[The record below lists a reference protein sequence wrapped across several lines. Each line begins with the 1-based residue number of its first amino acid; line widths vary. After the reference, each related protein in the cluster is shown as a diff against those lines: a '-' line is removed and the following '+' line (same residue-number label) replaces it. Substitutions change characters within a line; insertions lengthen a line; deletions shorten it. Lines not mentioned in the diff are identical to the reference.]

1 MTSSVPSSGSQ
12 FLSLHLLE
20 TLVAVLPVRD
30 ENGAPKSI
38 VYGGAER
45 HMITSQ
51 ARRRAERVH
60 TRNRAN
66 AGVGALAGR
75 GTGTRTREWA
85 LITARALTAE
95 HGWEPEEAVRTARA
109 VIEATGLKFGDPGK
123 KTVANLTKVLLFA
136 PSDAG
141 ARIAAHIEEQAGAVR
156 AWAEGYT
163 AAQAASA
170 AAASAKKKAAR
181 KGAAAAQE
189 EPPGADGAEGG
200 AESGAAAEAS
210 AADAKLPALPAAT
223 RAAVLTALAP
233 RDAIDIALYGRFLA
247 EIADSPNVDGAVQSS
262 HAFTVHEAE
271 QVDDF
276 YAAADDAKLDRKRNP
291 KPAEKTNALDF
302 LDAADDAGAGMTGYQ
317 SLITGTFYRHAVL
330 DRLKLRRN
338 LRAAGMSEEEAE
350 EASVAAESEFVTAFV
365 DAFPEAKK
373 NSTAST
379 GSLPALVLAF
389 EGERPYNY
397 AAAFQNPID
406 ENPVG
411 EGPAGPAAVKR
422 LLKHHTFV
430 SGRRPDIKSGRVLTY
445 DPQIDELL
453 GTLKDTAALAVTSAE
468 ELTA

>member
-1 MTSSVPSSGSQ
+1 MTSNVSSTNSQ

-38 VYGGAER
+38 VYGGTER

-66 AGVGALAGR
+66 AGLGALAGCR
-75 GTGTRTREWA
+75 TGVRTREWA
-85 LITARALTAE
+85 LITARALASE
-95 HGWEPEEAVRTARA
+95 HGWDMDEAVRTARA
-109 VIEATGLKFGDPGK
+109 VLEATGLKFGDPAK

-141 ARIAAHIEEQAGAVR
+141 TRIAAHIDEQAETIR
-156 AWAEGYT
+156 AWTEEYL
-163 AAQAASA
+163 AAQIEA
-170 AAASAKKKAAR
+170 AAAAKRKKGAR
-181 KGAAAAQE
+181 KSTVPDEQSAS
-189 EPPGADGAEGG
+189 EGG
-200 AESGAAAEAS
+200 GTESA
-210 AADAKLPALPAAT
+210 AADAKLPALPGAT

-233 RDAIDIALYGRFLA
+233 RDAVDIALYGRFLA

-276 YAAADDAKLDRKRNP
+276 YAAADDAKLDRKS
-291 KPAEKTNALDF
+291 NALDF
-302 LDAADDAGAGMTGYQ
+302 LEAADDAGAGMTGYQ

-330 DRLKLRRN
+330 DRVKLRRN
-338 LRAAGMSEEEAE
+338 LQAAGMSAQEAE
-350 EASVAAESEFVTAFV
+350 EASVAAETEFVTAFV

-397 AAAFQNPID
+397 AAAFQAPID
-406 ENPVG
+406 ENPVDKDG

-422 LLKHHTFV
+422 LLKHHGFV
-430 SGRRPDIKSGRVLTY
+430 SRRRPDIKASHVLTY

-453 GTLKDTAALAVTSAE
+453 STLKDTGARVVTSAK

>member
-1 MTSSVPSSGSQ
+1 MTSSTSSAGSP

-30 ENGAPKSI
+30 ENGSPKAI

-60 TRNRAN
+60 TRDRAN

-75 GTGTRTREWA
+75 STGVRTREWA
-85 LITARALTAE
+85 LITSRELVSV
-95 HGWEPEEAVRTARA
+95 HGWDQGEAVRTARA

-141 ARIAAHIEEQAGAVR
+141 ARVAAHIHAQAEELRPWTAEYLGAQAVL
-156 AWAEGYT
+156 T
-163 AAQAASA
+163 AAKSKKGGRKSA
-170 AAASAKKKAAR
+170 
-181 KGAAAAQE
+181 
-189 EPPGADGAEGG
+189 EPEPADTDEAGEGT
-200 AESGAAAEAS
+200 AAAES
-210 AADAKLPALPAAT
+210 KLPGLPSAT
-223 RAAVLTALAP
+223 RAAVLMALAP

-276 YAAADDAKLDRKRNP
+276 YAAADDAKLDRK
-291 KPAEKTNALDF
+291 KNALDF

-338 LRAAGMSEEEAE
+338 LQAAGMTVEEAE
-350 EASVAAESEFVTAFV
+350 EASVAAESEFVNAFV

-397 AAAFQNPID
+397 AAAFQSPVD
-406 ENPVG
+406 ENPLDKGG

-422 LLKHHTFV
+422 LLKHHAFV
-430 SGRRPDIKSGRVLTY
+430 SKRRPDIKSGRVLTY

-453 GTLKDTAALAVTSAE
+453 GTLKAAGAVPVTSAE

>member
-1 MTSSVPSSGSQ
+1 MTSNASSTGSQ

-30 ENGAPKSI
+30 ENGSPKSI
-38 VYGGAER
+38 VYGGTER

-60 TRNRAN
+60 TRDRAN
-66 AGVGALAGR
+66 AGIGALAGR
-75 GTGTRTREWA
+75 STGVRTREWA
-85 LITARALTAE
+85 LITARELTSA
-95 HGWEPEEAVRTARA
+95 HGWDSDEAVRTAHA
-109 VIEATGLKFGDPGK
+109 VIEATGLKFGDPAK

-141 ARIAAHIEEQAGAVR
+141 ERIAAHIHAHAEELR
-156 AWAEGYT
+156 PWTAEYVG
-163 AAQAASA
+163 AQAAA
-170 AAASAKKKAAR
+170 AAKSKKGGRKSAD
-181 KGAAAAQE
+181 QE
-189 EPPGADGAEGG
+189 
-200 AESGAAAEAS
+200 AAEAEETAEGTA
-210 AADAKLPALPAAT
+210 AADAKLPALSAAT

-276 YAAADDAKLDRKRNP
+276 YAAADDAKLDRK
-291 KPAEKTNALDF
+291 KNALDF

-330 DRLKLRRN
+330 DRRRLRRN
-338 LRAAGMSEEEAE
+338 LQAAGMTAEEAE
-350 EASVAAESEFVTAFV
+350 EASVAAEAEFVTAFV

-397 AAAFQNPID
+397 AAAFQAPID
-406 ENPVG
+406 ENPLDKGG

-422 LLKHHTFV
+422 LLRHHSFV
-430 SGRRPDIKSGRVLTY
+430 SRRRPDIRSGRVLTY

-453 GTLKDTAALAVTSAE
+453 GTFKDPGATAVTSAE

>member
-1 MTSSVPSSGSQ
+1 MTSDVSLPGSQ

-66 AGVGALAGR
+66 VGLGALAGR
-75 GTGTRTREWA
+75 NTGVRTREWA
-85 LITARALTAE
+85 LITARALATV
-95 HGWEPEEAVRTARA
+95 HGWESEEAVRTARA
-109 VIEATGLKFGDPGK
+109 VIEATGLKFGDPAK

-136 PSDAG
+136 PGDAG
-141 ARIAAHIEEQAGAVR
+141 TRIAAHIDEHAETVRSWAG
-156 AWAEGYT
+156 EYLE
-163 AAQAASA
+163 AQAAA
-170 AAASAKKKAAR
+170 AAAAKAKKGPR
-181 KGAAAAQE
+181 KSSGQDEAPQ
-189 EPPGADGAEGG
+189 AEGG
-200 AESGAAAEAS
+200 ES
-210 AADAKLPALPAAT
+210 AADAKLPALPGPI

-247 EIADSPNVDGAVQSS
+247 EIAESPNVDGAVQSS

-276 YAAADDAKLDRKRNP
+276 YAAADDAKLDRKANP
-291 KPAEKTNALDF
+291 LDRKSNALDF

-317 SLITGTFYRHAVL
+317 SLISGTFYRHAVL
-330 DRLKLRRN
+330 DRLKLRQN
-338 LRAAGMSEEEAE
+338 LQAAGMTAAEAE
-350 EASVAAESEFVTAFV
+350 EASVAAETEFVTAFV

-397 AAAFQNPID
+397 AAAFQSPID
-406 ENPVG
+406 ENPVDKDG
-411 EGPAGPAAVKR
+411 EGPAGPAAVRR
-422 LLKHHTFV
+422 LLKHHAFV
-430 SGRRPDIKSGRVLTY
+430 SLRRPDIRHGRVLTY

-453 GTLKDTAALAVTSAE
+453 GGLREIGAEPVTSAE

>member
-1 MTSSVPSSGSQ
+1 MTSNASSTGSQ

-30 ENGAPKSI
+30 ENGSPKSI
-38 VYGGAER
+38 VYGGTER

-60 TRNRAN
+60 TRDRAN
-66 AGVGALAGR
+66 AGLGALAGHS
-75 GTGTRTREWA
+75 TGVRTREWA
-85 LITARALTAE
+85 LITARALSSA
-95 HGWEPEEAVRTARA
+95 HGWDEEEAVRTARA

-136 PSDAG
+136 PADAG
-141 ARIAAHIEEQAGAVR
+141 TRIAAHIDEQAESVR
-156 AWAEGYT
+156 SWADEYV
-163 AAQAASA
+163 AAQTA
-170 AAASAKKKAAR
+170 AAAAKGK
-181 KGAAAAQE
+181 KGARRNGGQA
-189 EPPGADGAEGG
+189 EPNADETP
-200 AESGAAAEAS
+200 
-210 AADAKLPALPAAT
+210 AADTKLPAAPAAT

-276 YAAADDAKLDRKRNP
+276 YAAADDAKLDRK
-291 KPAEKTNALDF
+291 KNALDF

-330 DRLKLRRN
+330 DRLRLRRN
-338 LRAAGMSEEEAE
+338 LQAAGMTAQEAE
-350 EASVAAESEFVTAFV
+350 EASVAAEAEFVTAFV

-397 AAAFQNPID
+397 AAAFQAPID
-406 ENPVG
+406 ENPLDKDG
-411 EGPAGPAAVKR
+411 EGPAGPAAVRR
-422 LLKHHTFV
+422 LLKHHAFV
-430 SGRRPDIKSGRVLTY
+430 SRRRADIQVARVLTY

-453 GTLKDTAALAVTSAE
+453 GTLKDTGAVAVASPV

>member
-1 MTSSVPSSGSQ
+1 MTSNSPSIGSQ

-38 VYGGAER
+38 VYGGTER

-51 ARRRAERVH
+51 ARRRAERIH
-60 TRNRAN
+60 SRDRAN
-66 AGVGALAGR
+66 AGRGALAGR
-75 GTGTRTREWA
+75 STGIRTREWA
-85 LITARALTAE
+85 LLTARALTSE
-95 HGWEPEEAVRTARA
+95 HGWETDEAVRTARA
-109 VIEATGLKFGDPGK
+109 VIEATGLKFGDPAK
-123 KTVANLTKVLLFA
+123 KTVANLTRVLLFA
-136 PSDAG
+136 PADAG
-141 ARIAAHIEEQAGAVR
+141 ARIAAHIAEHADTVR
-156 AWAEGYT
+156 AWITVYLEAQAT
-163 AAQAASA
+163 AAT
-170 AAASAKKKAAR
+170 KKKGPR
-181 KGAAAAQE
+181 KGTVLE
-189 EPPGADGAEGG
+189 EPE
-200 AESGAAAEAS
+200 EANT
-210 AADAKLPALPAAT
+210 ADAKLPPLPAET

-276 YAAADDAKLDRKRNP
+276 YAAADDAKLDRK
-291 KPAEKTNALDF
+291 KNALDF
-302 LDAADDAGAGMTGYQ
+302 LDAADDSGAGMTGYQ

-330 DRLKLRRN
+330 DRRQLRRN
-338 LRAAGMSEEEAE
+338 LQAAGMTEQEAE
-350 EASVAAESEFVTAFV
+350 EASIAAEAEFVTAFV
-365 DAFPEAKK
+365 EAFPEAKK

-397 AAAFQNPID
+397 AAAFQAPID
-406 ENPVG
+406 EIPIDKNG

-422 LLKHHTFV
+422 LLKHHSFV
-430 SGRRPDIKSGRVLTY
+430 SQRRPDITRGRVLTY
-445 DPQIDELL
+445 DPQINELL
-453 GTLKDTAALAVTSAE
+453 NTLPDNTSVTTVTRTE

>member
-1 MTSSVPSSGSQ
+1 VTSNASSAGGQ

-38 VYGGAER
+38 VYGGTER

-66 AGVGALAGR
+66 AGLGALAGR
-75 GTGTRTREWA
+75 STGLRTREWA
-85 LITARALTAE
+85 LITARTLTSE
-95 HGWEPEEAVRTARA
+95 HGWEEEEAVRTARA

-136 PSDAG
+136 PADAG
-141 ARIAAHIEEQAGAVR
+141 TRIAAHIDEQAESVR
-156 AWAEGYT
+156 SWTEEYL
-163 AAQAASA
+163 AAQTA
-170 AAASAKKKAAR
+170 AAAAKGKKGAR
-181 KGAAAAQE
+181 KNGGQE
-189 EPPGADGAEGG
+189 EPNTDETP
-200 AESGAAAEAS
+200 AS
-210 AADAKLPALPAAT
+210 DAKLPAVPAAT

-276 YAAADDAKLDRKRNP
+276 YAAADDAKLDRK
-291 KPAEKTNALDF
+291 KNALDF

-330 DRLKLRRN
+330 DRLRLRRN
-338 LRAAGMSEEEAE
+338 LQAAGMTVQEAE
-350 EASVAAESEFVTAFV
+350 EASVAAEAEFVTAFV

-379 GSLPALVLAF
+379 GSLPTLVLAF

-397 AAAFQNPID
+397 AAAFQAPID
-406 ENPVG
+406 ENPLDKNG
-411 EGPAGPAAVKR
+411 EGPAGPAAVRR
-422 LLKHHTFV
+422 LLKHHAFV
-430 SGRRPDIKSGRVLTY
+430 SRRRPDIQSARVLTY

-453 GTLKDTAALAVTSAE
+453 GTLQDTGAE
-468 ELTA
+468 TVASPGELTA

>member
-1 MTSSVPSSGSQ
+1 MTSNASSTGSQ

-38 VYGGAER
+38 VYGGTER

-60 TRNRAN
+60 TRDRAN
-66 AGVGALAGR
+66 AGLGALAGHS
-75 GTGTRTREWA
+75 TGVRTREWA
-85 LITARALTAE
+85 LITARALTSE
-95 HGWEPEEAVRTARA
+95 HGWEEEEAVRTARA

-136 PSDAG
+136 PADAG
-141 ARIAAHIEEQAGAVR
+141 TRIAAHIDEQAETVR
-156 AWAEGYT
+156 SWTEEYV
-163 AAQAASA
+163 AAQTAVVA
-170 AAASAKKKAAR
+170 AAKAKKDAR
-181 KGAAAAQE
+181 KNGGQE
-189 EPPGADGAEGG
+189 EPSADETP
-200 AESGAAAEAS
+200 
-210 AADAKLPALPAAT
+210 AADAKLPAVPAAT

-276 YAAADDAKLDRKRNP
+276 YAAADDAKLDRK
-291 KPAEKTNALDF
+291 KNALDF

-330 DRLKLRRN
+330 DRLRLRRN
-338 LRAAGMSEEEAE
+338 LQAAGMTAHEAE
-350 EASVAAESEFVTAFV
+350 EASVAAEAEFVTAFV
-365 DAFPEAKK
+365 DAFPEAKR

-397 AAAFQNPID
+397 AAAFQAPID
-406 ENPVG
+406 ENPLDKDG

-422 LLKHHTFV
+422 LLKHHAFV
-430 SGRRPDIKSGRVLTY
+430 SRRRPDIQTGRVLTY

-453 GTLKDTAALAVTSAE
+453 GTLKDTGAVTVASPV

>member
-1 MTSSVPSSGSQ
+1 MTSNASSTGSQ

-38 VYGGAER
+38 VYGGTER

-60 TRNRAN
+60 TRDRAN

-75 GTGTRTREWA
+75 STGVRTREWA
-85 LITARALTAE
+85 LITARALTSE
-95 HGWEPEEAVRTARA
+95 HGWDADEAVRTARA
-109 VIEATGLKFGDPGK
+109 VIEATGLKFGDPAK

-136 PSDAG
+136 PADAG
-141 ARIAAHIEEQAGAVR
+141 TRIAAHINEHADAVR
-156 AWAEGYT
+156 AWTVEYL
-163 AAQAASA
+163 AAQTA
-170 AAASAKKKAAR
+170 AAASKGKKGAR
-181 KGAAAAQE
+181 KGGGGQE
-189 EPPGADGAEGG
+189 GVDADEPAEGT
-200 AESGAAAEAS
+200 A
-210 AADAKLPALPAAT
+210 AADAKLPAVPAAT

-276 YAAADDAKLDRKRNP
+276 YAAADDAKLDRK
-291 KPAEKTNALDF
+291 KNALDF
-302 LDAADDAGAGMTGYQ
+302 LDIADDAGAGMTGYQ

-338 LRAAGMSEEEAE
+338 LQAAGMTAEQAE
-350 EASVAAESEFVTAFV
+350 EASVAAETEFVTAFV

-397 AAAFQNPID
+397 AAAFQAPID
-406 ENPVG
+406 ENPVDKDG

-422 LLKHHTFV
+422 LLKHHAFV
-430 SGRRPDIKSGRVLTY
+430 SRRRPDIKAGRVLTY

-453 GTLKDTAALAVTSAE
+453 GTLGDTGATAVTSAE

>member
-1 MTSSVPSSGSQ
+1 MTSNASSTGSQ

-30 ENGAPKSI
+30 ENGSPKSI
-38 VYGGAER
+38 VYGGTER

-60 TRNRAN
+60 TRDRAN
-66 AGVGALAGR
+66 AGLGALAGHS
-75 GTGTRTREWA
+75 TGVRTREWA
-85 LITARALTAE
+85 LITARALTSE
-95 HGWEPEEAVRTARA
+95 HGWEEEEAVRTARA
-109 VIEATGLKFGDPGK
+109 VIEATGLKFGDPSK
-123 KTVANLTKVLLFA
+123 KSVANLTKVLLFA

-141 ARIAAHIEEQAGAVR
+141 TRIAAHIDEQAESVR
-156 AWAEGYT
+156 SWTEEYL
-163 AAQAASA
+163 AAQTA
-170 AAASAKKKAAR
+170 AAAAKGKKGAR
-181 KGAAAAQE
+181 KNGGQV
-189 EPPGADGAEGG
+189 EPNED
-200 AESGAAAEAS
+200 EAP
-210 AADAKLPALPAAT
+210 AADAKLPAVPKAT
-223 RAAVLTALAP
+223 RDAVLTALAP

-276 YAAADDAKLDRKRNP
+276 YAAADDAKLDRK
-291 KPAEKTNALDF
+291 KNALDF

-330 DRLKLRRN
+330 DRLRLRRN
-338 LRAAGMSEEEAE
+338 LQAAGMTAQEAE
-350 EASVAAESEFVTAFV
+350 EASVAAEAEFVTAFV
-365 DAFPEAKK
+365 DAFPEAKR

-397 AAAFQNPID
+397 AAAFQAPID
-406 ENPVG
+406 ENPLDKDG
-411 EGPAGPAAVKR
+411 EGPAGPAAVRR
-422 LLKHHTFV
+422 LLKHHAFV
-430 SGRRPDIKSGRVLTY
+430 SSRRPDIQAGRVLTY
-445 DPQIDELL
+445 DPQINELL
-453 GTLKDTAALAVTSAE
+453 GTLKDTGAVTVASAG